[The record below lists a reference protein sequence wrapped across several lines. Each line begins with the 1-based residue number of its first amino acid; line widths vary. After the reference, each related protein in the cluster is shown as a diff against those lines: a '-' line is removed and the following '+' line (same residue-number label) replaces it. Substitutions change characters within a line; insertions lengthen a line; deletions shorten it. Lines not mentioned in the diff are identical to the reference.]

1 MCSNQSDEIA
11 VLSPSGDVIAEYRG
25 TGTNAFNSP
34 ASIAFNGRTVYISNL
49 ALFHGGPNK
58 LSVFTAPY
66 PG

>member
-1 MCSNQSDEIA
+1 MQLPLLLQTL
-11 VLSPSGDVIAEYRG
+11 VG
-25 TGTNAFNSP
+25 TALVAAGTNAFNSP